1 MTETVRE
8 QKHKGVA
15 ICEAEGIPDLSLV
28 IYRVEETVA
37 PLRTCKPT
45 IHLIHQE
52 SRKSSWRVR
61 YRSGVSR

>member
-37 PLRTCKPT
+37 PP
-45 IHLIHQE
+45 
-52 SRKSSWRVR
+52 
-61 YRSGVSR
+61 